1 MDKSSQEI
9 ATVNTKAEY
18 GTAKKRLNPTKR
30 ITYLA
35 TLVAASLAF
44 KLLGQVL
51 TFGGSKITIVYIPW
65 ILSALVMGPIGG
77 MTVCFATD
85 VIGTLI
91 LPTAGLPLPLLVV
104 SNALF
109 GLIMGLAFKI
119 PKLNLRLK
127 TLIGTAVVICVCTLG
142 LSTYALADFYNIPF
156 WVQFVKRIS
165 QAVMVAVNAAAT
177 VFLFPTVKKL
187 GLIDKT

>member
-35 TLVAASLAF
+35 TLVAAALAF

-51 TFGGSKITIVYIPW
+51 TFGGFKITIVYIPW

-85 VIGTLI
+85 VIGTFI
-91 LPTAGLPLPLLVV
+91 MPTAGLPLPLIVV
-104 SNALF
+104 SNSLF

-119 PKLNLRLK
+119 P
-127 TLIGTAVVICVCTLG
+127 
-142 LSTYALADFYNIPF
+142 
-156 WVQFVKRIS
+156 
-165 QAVMVAVNAAAT
+165 
-177 VFLFPTVKKL
+177 
-187 GLIDKT
+187 

>member
-35 TLVAASLAF
+35 TLVAAALAF

-127 TLIGTAVVICVCTLG
+127 TLIGTAVVICVCTL
-142 LSTYALADFYNIPF
+142 
-156 WVQFVKRIS
+156 
-165 QAVMVAVNAAAT
+165 
-177 VFLFPTVKKL
+177 
-187 GLIDKT
+187 

>member
-91 LPTAGLPLPLLVV
+91 LPTVGLPLPLLVV

-177 VFLFPTVKKL
+177 VFLFPAIKKL
-187 GLIDKT
+187 GLMDK

>member
-177 VFLFPTVKKL
+177 VFLFPTIKKL
-187 GLIDKT
+187 GLMDK

>member
-1 MDKSSQEI
+1 
-9 ATVNTKAEY
+9 
-18 GTAKKRLNPTKR
+18 
-30 ITYLA
+30 
-35 TLVAASLAF
+35 
-44 KLLGQVL
+44 
-51 TFGGSKITIVYIPW
+51 
-65 ILSALVMGPIGG
+65 MGPIGG

-177 VFLFPTVKKL
+177 VFLFPTIKKL
-187 GLIDKT
+187 GLMDK

>member
-51 TFGGSKITIVYIPW
+51 TFGGFKITIVYIPW

-91 LPTAGLPLPLLVV
+91 LPTTGLPLPLIVV
-104 SNALF
+104 SNSLF

-142 LSTYALADFYNIPF
+142 LSTYALADFYNMPF
-156 WVQFVKRIS
+156 
-165 QAVMVAVNAAAT
+165 
-177 VFLFPTVKKL
+177 
-187 GLIDKT
+187 G

>member
-35 TLVAASLAF
+35 TLVAAALAF

-104 SNALF
+104 SNAL
-109 GLIMGLAFKI
+109 
-119 PKLNLRLK
+119 LRLK

-177 VFLFPTVKKL
+177 VFLFPTIKKL
-187 GLIDKT
+187 GLMDK

>member
-77 MTVCFATD
+77 TTVCFATD
-85 VIGTLI
+85 VIGTFI
-91 LPTAGLPLPLLVV
+91 MPTGGLPIPLLVV

-177 VFLFPTVKKL
+177 VFLFPTIKKL
-187 GLIDKT
+187 GLMDK

>member
-35 TLVAASLAF
+35 TLVAAALAF

-51 TFGGSKITIVYIPW
+51 TFGSFKITIIYIPW

-142 LSTYALADFYNIPF
+142 LSTYALADFYNAPF
-156 WVQFVKRIS
+156 WVMFVDRIP
-165 QAVMVAVNAAAT
+165 QAIMLAVNAAAT

-187 GLIDKT
+187 GLLDK